1 LTPAVSHRLHLLS
14 AGAAKGLVQALAASF
29 EREAGATLAASFDA
43 AATIRDRF
51 LAGDPCDVVILPA
64 AMLDALEAQGK
75 VEPDSIA
82 PLGGVPTGVAVPS
95 AEPAPAIVGVDG
107 LREVLSR
114 ATALYCPDIERA
126 TAGIHFV
133 GVLKKLGIHGRVAG
147 KLKPYP
153 NGATAMAA
161 MSRAEPIGRSGAVGC
176 TQVTEILYT
185 PGVTLVATLPDEV
198 GLTTVY
204 AAAVSSGAGDAALGR
219 RFASLLT
226 GEGARAL
233 RREGGFE

>member
-1 LTPAVSHRLHLLS
+1 MTAAVSRRLHLLS

-29 EREAGATLAASFDA
+29 EREAGATLAAIFDA
-43 AATIRDRF
+43 AGTIRDRF
-51 LAGDPCDVVILPA
+51 VAGDPCDVVILPA
-64 AMLDALEAQGK
+64 AMLDALAAQGK
-75 VEPDSIA
+75 VEQDSIA
-82 PLGGVPTGVAVPS
+82 PLGSVPTGVAVPT
-95 AEPAPAIVGVDG
+95 AEPAPAIAGVDG
-107 LREVLSR
+107 LRDVLSR

-133 GVLKKLGIHGRVAG
+133 GVLKKLGIHERVAG
-147 KLKPYP
+147 RLKPYA

-185 PGVTLVATLPDEV
+185 PGVMLVATLPDEV

-204 AAAVSSGAGDAALGR
+204 AAAVSSGAGDAALAR

-226 GEGARAL
+226 GEGTRAL
-233 RREGGFE
+233 RREGGFQ